1 MPVSPTERIF
11 QIPIFFATVYKYRI
25 LSCAL
30 MASAAQRLGGS
41 TGERVVVGSGSTAG
55 SVSQVTSSG
64 VIQCRA
70 PGVSVVSIL
79 GCAFAV
85 IFLSSNFVVQF
96 ATGGVP
102 KELAGVRDDDI
113 DLARALR
120 RSTNTARPTRKWR
133 LRERYCC
140 TQKSAAVKTRACTTP
155 AIIIDESIVD
165 EVDAVKTANVRHRE
179 DDKNHMR
186 TKKFW
191 FSDVQCSSSIIKFGG
206 VNEQET
212 KHDITG

>member
-1 MPVSPTERIF
+1 M
-11 QIPIFFATVYKYRI
+11 
-25 LSCAL
+25 
-30 MASAAQRLGGS
+30 
-41 TGERVVVGSGSTAG
+41 
-55 SVSQVTSSG
+55 
-64 VIQCRA
+64 
-70 PGVSVVSIL
+70 
-79 GCAFAV
+79 
-85 IFLSSNFVVQF
+85 QF

-133 LRERYCC
+133 YCC
-140 TQKSAAVKTRACTTP
+140 TQKSAAVTTRACTTP

-165 EVDAVKTANVRHRE
+165 EVVAVKTANVPHRE

-191 FSDVQCSSSIIKFGG
+191 FSDVQCGSNIIKFGG